1 MFEKE
6 KVDHIIER
14 INLLTTNSQPIWGKM
29 SVSQMLSHCCVS
41 YELVYENN
49 HPKPKGIKKWLLT
62 KFVKPLVVGEK
73 PYKKN
78 SRTAPEFIIVDEKDF
93 DTEKKRLIEY
103 ITKTQTLG
111 ESYFDH
117 LESHAFGKLTIRE
130 WNTLFS
136 IHIEHH
142 LKQFGV

>member
-29 SVSQMLSHCCVS
+29 SVSQMLSHCSVS

-62 KFVKPLVVGEK
+62 KFVKPLVLGEK

-103 ITKTQTLG
+103 ITQTLG